1 MSRNNVS
8 ATATASAGTGFFGL
22 LTLAFIIL
30 KLCNVIRWSW
40 VWVLSPLWVPVV
52 LFILIVILF
61 VWICK

>member
-30 KLCNVIRWSW
+30 KLFKHSFLINYM
-40 VWVLSPLWVPVV
+40 
-52 LFILIVILF
+52 LFEGINIF
-61 VWICK
+61 S